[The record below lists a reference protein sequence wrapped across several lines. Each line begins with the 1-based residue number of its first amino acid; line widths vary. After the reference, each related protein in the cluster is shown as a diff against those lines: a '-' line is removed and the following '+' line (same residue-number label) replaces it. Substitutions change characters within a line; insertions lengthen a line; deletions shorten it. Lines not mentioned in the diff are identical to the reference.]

1 MTYVAEKT
9 RPTLRQAIFSRLKWT
24 WIWLTW
30 YILSIGPMFW
40 PWYHATNNSE
50 PSLIEAFY
58 RPLLYA
64 CFMFPPLGTLVNAYI
79 ELWVL

>member
-9 RPTLRQAIFSRLKWT
+9 RPTLHQAILSRLKWT

-30 YILSIGPMFW
+30 YILSIGPMYW
-40 PWYHATNNSE
+40 SWHHAANNSE
-50 PSLIEAFY
+50 PSLVEAFY

-64 CFMFPPLGTLVNAYI
+64 CAIVPPLGELVNAYI